1 MKMPYVIGS
10 KKLGIAAI
18 VLLCALST
26 GSQQQEVHPANAESG
41 CKTGGQ
47 WEPGCYEKLVQ
58 TIPTVKGK
66 AEYLARVADTLQTQI
81 QTANLGIQNANRVAD
96 TLQTQIQAADMEK
109 KLGFEPAGTYQIAAT
124 NVVVAPGE
132 SWTQVF
138 RINTRTG
145 SVCQVV
151 GTTYRT
157 GEAMGTSIPI
167 CTN

>member
-1 MKMPYVIGS
+1 MKMPYFVGTR
-10 KKLGIAAI
+10 KLGIVAI
-18 VLLCALST
+18 ALLCAFST
-26 GSQQQEVHPANAESG
+26 GSKQQEVHPTNTESG

-47 WEPGCYEKLVQ
+47 WEPGCYQKLVQ
-58 TIPTVKGK
+58 AITTVKAK
-66 AEYLARVADTLQTQI
+66 AEYLARVADTLQGQI

-96 TLQTQIQAADMEK
+96 TLRTQVQAADLEK
-109 KLGFEPAGTYQIAAT
+109 KLGIEPAGTYQIAAT
-124 NVVVAPGE
+124 NVIVAAGE

-151 GTTYRT
+151 GTTHRN

>member
-1 MKMPYVIGS
+1 MKMPYFIGTRT
-10 KKLGIAAI
+10 LGIASI
-18 VLLCALST
+18 VLLCALSI
-26 GSQQQEVHPANAESG
+26 GSQQLEVHPANTGSG

-47 WEPGCYEKLVQ
+47 WESGCYEKLLQ

-81 QTANLGIQNANRVAD
+81 QAANLGIQNANRVAD
-96 TLQTQIQAADMEK
+96 TLQSQVQAADLEK
-109 KLGFEPAGTYQIAAT
+109 KLGIEPAGTYQIAAT
-124 NVVVAPGE
+124 NVVVAVGE

-145 SVCQVV
+145 SVCQFV
-151 GTTYRT
+151 GATYRN

-167 CTN
+167 CPH